1 MKVSEVMELAGITKT
16 GLALALI
23 KDALTEVELVAK
35 ENVTQYTTDLTK
47 DQTEY
52 NLPSNLVEV
61 TNVKIKDPVSGY
73 WCPIP
78 RVIIE
83 NYKEK

>member
-1 MKVSEVMELAGITKT
+1 MTVREIMELSGVTKT

-35 ENVTQYTTDLTK
+35 ENVTQYTTNLTA
-47 DQTEY
+47 DQSQY
-52 NLPSNLVEV
+52 NLPANLVEV
-61 TNVKIKDPVSGY
+61 TNVKIKDPTSGY

-78 RVIIE
+78 RVVIE

>member
-1 MKVSEVMELAGITKT
+1 MELAGVTKT

-35 ENVTQYTTDLTK
+35 ENVTQYITDI
-47 DQTEY
+47 TEDVTQY
-52 NLPSNLVEV
+52 NLPANLVEV
-61 TNVKIKDPVSGY
+61 TNVKIKDPNSGY
-73 WCPIP
+73 WCPLP
-78 RVIIE
+78 RVVIE